1 MTTRNPALNG
11 QHHNILNRYQ
21 GSNVTGGGGL
31 YGFGD
36 SGSFLYYLLLLGFT
50 PLGYDRDNRSRIG
63 QFGDGVDGW
72 WWTRFWSDYQS
83 NPWIGHGVDVLT
95 HLTLGSGIRLSSKDE
110 NITALWQRMPRLSR
124 PAAQLAYERV
134 RQVEGEVWLGL
145 YPVPERNTW
154 GVKRYARQNI
164 QDVLCDGGMAVGY
177 RLYDPDQKGT
187 ILVPDI
193 AYATE
198 HGIPECIVCISD
210 TEDPSI
216 RGEPSITA
224 AIEPARQLYAHY
236 LGWSKGQREL
246 QKLIY
251 TWENDPQ
258 VAGVS
263 EPEYDDDGFLAGMSV
278 ANREGGTPTGA
289 RIIQTAGRREGLSTS
304 REMKQAVATALHLSE
319 FHFGDTRSS
328 NRSNSETISDD
339 LKDFLTFNQNLHRNV
354 YTAILNH
361 ILPDGAEWELQIKPL
376 DKIDTLQRITVLGKM
391 LEDGM
396 ITPTTAA
403 RQALLLVGVED
414 VDAEIAELLVQDDF
428 GGGDLLGNGG
438 PDDEDDEDGLNG
450 L

>member
-1 MTTRNPALNG
+1 MSTSRNPALNS
-11 QHHNILNRYQ
+11 HFRSILTRYQ
-21 GSNVTGGGGL
+21 GSSVGGGSEGGL
-31 YGFGD
+31 YGYGD
-36 SGSFLYYLLLLGFT
+36 SSFLYYLLLLGFA
-50 PLGYDRDNRSRIG
+50 PLGYDRDSRTRSG
-63 QFGDGVDGW
+63 LFGDGVDGW
-72 WWTRFWSDYQS
+72 WWTRFWTDYQA
-83 NPWIGHGVDVLT
+83 NPWIAHGVDLLT
-95 HLTLGSGIRLSSKDE
+95 HLTLGAGITLASDDQ
-110 NITALWQRMPRLSR
+110 NILDLWRKMPRLSR
-124 PAAQLAYERV
+124 PGAQLAYERI
-134 RQVEGEVWLGL
+134 RKIEGEVWLGL

-177 RLYDPDQKGT
+177 RLYDPDQKRT

-224 AIEPARQLYAHY
+224 AIEPARQLYADY
-236 LGWSKGQREL
+236 LGWSKSRREL
-246 QKLIY
+246 HKLIY
-251 TWENDPQ
+251 TWEHDPQ
-258 VAGVS
+258 VSGVS
-263 EPEYDDDGFLAGMSV
+263 EPEYDDDGFVAGMSV

-289 RIIQTAGRREGLSTS
+289 RIFQTAGRREGLSPT
-304 REMKQAVATALHLSE
+304 RELKQAVATALHLSE

-339 LKDFLTFNQNLHRNV
+339 LKDFLAFDQSLHRRT
-354 YTAILNH
+354 YTAILEH

-376 DKIDTLQRITVLGKM
+376 DKIDTAQRIAVLHEM
-391 LEDGM
+391 LDAGT
-396 ITPTTAA
+396 ITLATAA
-403 RQALLLVGVED
+403 RQGLLLVGVDD

-428 GGGDLLGNGG
+428 GGDDLLGNGG
-438 PDDEDDEDGLNG
+438 PDDEDGLNG